1 MSVQSSDI
9 KFYLTGA
16 ASDGGVQT
24 DPDAA
29 FGGYRSASE
38 ITSGAINNLF
48 DNISSAEASA
58 GDTNYRCICIKN
70 EAAETL
76 FNVVSWIYAESD
88 PDAIQALSF
97 AVETPATANLTDGPA
112 QTVVDEDTSP
122 DVNTTAQSG
131 SGSGI
136 SNWSTAII
144 KANGVSPEQGD
155 HDDDLDAGELMFIWI
170 KRVITAGAPART
182 NLSGTMRVE
191 GDTN

>member
-16 ASDGGVQT
+16 GSDGGVQ
-24 DPDAA
+24 ASEGSSL
-29 FGGYRSASE
+29 GGYRSSSA
-38 ITSGAINNLF
+38 ITSGEINNLF
-48 DNISSAEASA
+48 DNVSSAEASA

-88 PDAIQALSF
+88 PDSIQALSF
-97 AVETPATANLTDGPA
+97 AVEAPATANLTDGAA
-112 QTVVDEDTSP
+112 QTIVDEDTSP
-122 DVNTTAQSG
+122 SVNTTGQSG